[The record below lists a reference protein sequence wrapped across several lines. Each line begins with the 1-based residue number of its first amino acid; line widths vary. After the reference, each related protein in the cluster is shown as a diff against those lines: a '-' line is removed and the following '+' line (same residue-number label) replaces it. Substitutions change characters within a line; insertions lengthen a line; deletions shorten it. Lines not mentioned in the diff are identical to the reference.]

1 MAGITATS
9 SVQFSSVVLCYVYVD
24 YVFRY
29 VLVVILL
36 DIFFSFYFFL
46 IFILMTFVSI
56 DLLCA
61 CKRMCSEFYVYA
73 FLS

>member
-9 SVQFSSVVLCYVYVD
+9 SVRFSSVVLCYVYID

-46 IFILMTFVSI
+46 IFILMTFV
-56 DLLCA
+56 D
-61 CKRMCSEFYVYA
+61 
-73 FLS
+73 